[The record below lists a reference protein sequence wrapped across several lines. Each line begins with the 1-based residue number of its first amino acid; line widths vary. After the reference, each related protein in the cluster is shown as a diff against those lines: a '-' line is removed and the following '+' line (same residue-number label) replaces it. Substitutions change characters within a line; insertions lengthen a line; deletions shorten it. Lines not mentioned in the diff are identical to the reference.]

1 MSTKILYVI
10 TFKKNG
16 GATKQYQIPATS
28 EMNAVARL
36 GQIHGDDRGYRE
48 DLDLEIIS
56 VTSSSSGKKYA
67 ADV

>member
-1 MSTKILYVI
+1 MRTKILYVI

-48 DLDLEIIS
+48 DLELEIIK
-56 VTSSSSGKKYA
+56 VEGK
-67 ADV
+67 

>member
-1 MSTKILYVI
+1 MQKILYII

-16 GATKQYQIPATS
+16 GSTQQYQIPATS

-36 GQIHGDDRGYRE
+36 GQICGDDRAYRE

-56 VTSSSSGKKYA
+56 VASRSAGKKYA